1 MTNSK
6 LLRTM
11 IALLVITLSIS
22 GLMSIALLRQFVKSP
37 DMPTWPWQS
46 VLEATGTSLLAG
58 GIAAGL
64 AVYCGMSGSSFI
76 QENVRTILSSRT
88 RIVFFAIVLL
98 AFVLPAVLSLFS
110 GALLSPGKLAVY
122 TRELWLSVTVL
133 ASATATLRILTRRIS
148 RSRELVLLGQAAS
161 KVAAIQNQRGIELR
175 QVQEMLGKALI
186 ALEQGRIDQDQARE
200 IEQTT
205 SLTKWILQN
214 DDTGWYELREEACF
228 GNGLTA
234 SIRVIVEQE
243 LQRVSQEE
251 ISHDQ
256 VCWNSEYEKRLQ
268 SLLSPQ
274 QA

>member
-6 LLRTM
+6 LLRT
-11 IALLVITLSIS
+11 IVVLLVITLSLS
-22 GLMSIALLRQFVKSP
+22 GLMLIVLLRQLVKSP
-37 DMPTWPWQS
+37 DTPTWPWQS

-58 GIAAGL
+58 AIAAGL
-64 AVYCGMSGSSFI
+64 AVYCGMSGNPFI
-76 QENVRTILSSRT
+76 KRNLRTILSSRT
-88 RIVFFAIVLL
+88 RIAFCALALL
-98 AFVLPAVLSLFS
+98 VVILPAVLSLFN

-122 TRELWLSVTVL
+122 AQELWLSVAVL
-133 ASATATLRILTRRIS
+133 ASAAATLRILTRRIS
-148 RSRELVLLGQAAS
+148 RSRELVLLGQTAS
-161 KVAAIQNQRGIELR
+161 KVVAMQNRRKIELR
-175 QVQEMLGKALI
+175 QAQKTLDKALI

-205 SLTKWILQN
+205 SLIKWIVQN

-234 SIRVIVEQE
+234 AIRTVVEQE
-243 LQRVSQEE
+243 LQRIMQEE

-256 VCWNSEYEKRLQ
+256 VCWNSEYEKQLQ
-268 SLLSPQ
+268 FLLSPQ